1 MTHTQKP
8 PAPSADKSAT
18 DNCAPGTRY
27 PNGIHHLAFA
37 TRSSKDTYAFYHEKL
52 GMPLVRTENHRH
64 KDGYFRHYFFDMG
77 REQYIAFFELQN
89 IGERE
94 DYRVDISTGLGM
106 PLWINHIA
114 FDIGDEAHYAAMK
127 QRLKEKKV
135 TLLGETDHGWCKSL
149 YMVDPNMIMVEFTYT
164 HDQPK
169 FLDQTPEEAYRLLFE
184 VPADQIEEESRK
196 DTRQVSRV

>member
-1 MTHTQKP
+1 MTA
-8 PAPSADKSAT
+8 PATPF
-18 DNCAPGTRY
+18 

-37 TRSSKDTYAFYHEKL
+37 TRSSKDTYEFYHEKL

-64 KDGYFRHYFFDMG
+64 KKGYFRHYFFDMG
-77 REQYIAFFELQN
+77 RNQHIAFFELQD
-89 IGERE
+89 IGERP

-106 PLWINHIA
+106 PVWINHLA
-114 FDIGDEAHYAAMK
+114 FDIGDEAHYNAMK
-127 QRLKEKKV
+127 QRLIDKKV

-164 HDQPK
+164 HDMPK

-184 VPADQIEEESRK
+184 VPADQIEEETRK
-196 DTRQVSRV
+196 DTRQVKKVGAENPSA